1 MRADADAD
9 AVDVYV
15 GGEGASWMLWM
26 SDAALWWQRL

>member
-1 MRADADAD
+1 MIAVADAD

-26 SDAALWWQRL
+26 SDAASLWQRL